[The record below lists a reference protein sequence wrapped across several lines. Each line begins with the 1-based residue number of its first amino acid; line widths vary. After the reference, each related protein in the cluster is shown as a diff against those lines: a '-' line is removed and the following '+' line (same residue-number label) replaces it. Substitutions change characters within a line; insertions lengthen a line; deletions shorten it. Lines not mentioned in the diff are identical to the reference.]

1 MSADSKF
8 GRRSCPPLVAPR
20 RRRPGSVSCATGV
33 RRKRQKSVR
42 IARPNPPVV
51 PPARP
56 VFVESDKRVSGRPL
70 TGNRAWE
77 LPPNRSKQFDVLC
90 VIVLGVFLSAL
101 LLGVPGGRR
110 HGACNSYS
118 GVHPQ
123 AQRTFNQKLTLSGH
137 GLLSGSYALLCFVLW
152 QSKCSGTLPYVCATD
167 SCTAP
172 VMLLAL
178 DLCL

>member
-1 MSADSKF
+1 MRSFAPSACLWKEGMSADSKF

-123 AQRTFNQKLTLSGH
+123 AKRTFNQN
-137 GLLSGSYALLCFVLW
+137 
-152 QSKCSGTLPYVCATD
+152 
-167 SCTAP
+167 
-172 VMLLAL
+172 
-178 DLCL
+178 